1 MSKKQVKKVVA
12 KTVDK
17 AKTTKAEFEKI
28 AKREYAKI
36 KKQME
41 ATAKK
46 VEGFV
51 KKNPEKAAAISAG
64 IGLAL
69 GTIAGI
75 MASKGKEK
83 KK

>member
-1 MSKKQVKKVVA
+1 MNAKQVKKVVV
-12 KTVDK
+12 KNVKK
-17 AKTTKAEFEKI
+17 ARETGVEIEKI

-36 KKQME
+36 KKQMD
-41 ATAKK
+41 ATAEKI
-46 VEGFV
+46 EGFV

-69 GTIAGI
+69 GTIGGI
-75 MASKGKEK
+75 MASKGKK

>member
-1 MSKKQVKKVVA
+1 MNAKQVKKVVV
-12 KTVDK
+12 KNVNK
-17 AKTTKAEFEKI
+17 AKATGAELEKKAMKEFE
-28 AKREYAKI
+28 KI
-36 KKQME
+36 KKQMDS
-41 ATAKK
+41 TAKK

-75 MASKGKEK
+75 LASKK

>member
-1 MSKKQVKKVVA
+1 MNAKQVKKAVV
-12 KTVDK
+12 KNVKK
-17 AKTTKAEFEKI
+17 AQATGAELEKVARKEFE
-28 AKREYAKI
+28 KI
-36 KKQME
+36 KKQMD

-51 KKNPEKAAAISAG
+51 KKNPEKAAAISVG

-75 MASKGKEK
+75 MAGKGKK
-83 KK
+83 KTK

>member
-1 MSKKQVKKVVA
+1 MDS
-12 KTVDK
+12 
-17 AKTTKAEFEKI
+17 
-28 AKREYAKI
+28 
-36 KKQME
+36 
-41 ATAKK
+41 TAKK

-75 MASKGKEK
+75 LASKK

>member
-1 MSKKQVKKVVA
+1 MDAKQVKKVVV
-12 KTVDK
+12 KNVNK
-17 AKTTKAEFEKI
+17 AQATGAELEKKAMKEFE
-28 AKREYAKI
+28 KI
-36 KKQME
+36 KKQMDS
-41 ATAKK
+41 TAKK

-75 MASKGKEK
+75 LASKK